1 MNAGSGAC
9 DVLSISRARAYL
21 IAVAVT
27 AVAVTASIPLQRT
40 FDRFPYLPP
49 LVAAVIISAWIGGLG
64 PGLAAAGGGAVAAEY
79 LVLGGMQAV
88 GTYPELL
95 AQQAIFVILAAVVT
109 SIRRSIIRTSAV
121 KRNRLLWELQ

>member
-1 MNAGSGAC
+1 MNAGSGAR

-40 FDRFPYLPP
+40 FDRLLYLPP

-64 PGLAAAGGGAVAAEY
+64 PGLAAAAGGAVAAEY
-79 LVLGGMQAV
+79 LVMGGMQAV
-88 GTYPELL
+88 AP
-95 AQQAIFVILAAVVT
+95 
-109 SIRRSIIRTSAV
+109 IRSCWHSRPSSSSW
-121 KRNRLLWELQ
+121 RLS